1 MKKLERKTP
10 VRVSF
15 AAAEIL
21 LFVFTLL
28 AIGHFELPADEVI
41 KGFMYVSGVIVTL
54 IVGDTYRPSG
64 HVIGASDTARE
75 A

>member
-1 MKKLERKTP
+1 MQKIERAAP

-21 LFVFTLL
+21 LFVITMLM
-28 AIGHFELPADEVI
+28 IGMYDLPADEVI
-41 KGFMYVSGVIVTL
+41 KGFMYVSGVVVTL

-64 HVIGASDTARE
+64 HVSGHLSTSE
-75 A
+75 E